1 MKTIKKPNKFTV
13 NFVLILLLVVFIA
26 GFVAYMN
33 DRADTAKSAQQQSDQ
48 ARSNQEKESRKQD
61 LLSQRDLLNKNIQA
75 KQKEGESY
83 KKLSNT
89 YCGYLNPPAGSIL
102 LQTDYQTYFQQCEEY
117 KRKAIDTYAQAQTLI
132 NEYDNITQK
141 LNTGNY

>member
-1 MKTIKKPNKFTV
+1 MKKSFNKYILIAILGLILIGAFITFVNNKFE
-13 NFVLILLLVVFIA
+13 
-26 GFVAYMN
+26 
-33 DRADTAKSAQQQSDQ
+33 TARQVQGQSDQ
-48 ARSNQEKESRKQD
+48 AKSDQEKESRKQD

-83 KKLSNT
+83 KKLSDT

-117 KRKAIDTYAQAQTLI
+117 KRKAIDTYTQAQTLI
-132 NEYDNITQK
+132 NEYDGITQK
-141 LNTGNY
+141 LNSENY